1 VIAEDRTPT
10 EELPLVSIRGPR
22 AVAGDAESRLLALV
36 EAVRMHERTTSR
48 RGVPKRPGDH
58 DLYRCLESLERP
70 S

>member
-22 AVAGDAESRLLALV
+22 PVAGDAASRFLALV
-36 EAVRMHERTTSR
+36 EAVRRHEQTTSQP
-48 RGVPKRPGDH
+48 GVPKRPRDH
-58 DLYRCLESLERP
+58 ALYRRLDSLEHP